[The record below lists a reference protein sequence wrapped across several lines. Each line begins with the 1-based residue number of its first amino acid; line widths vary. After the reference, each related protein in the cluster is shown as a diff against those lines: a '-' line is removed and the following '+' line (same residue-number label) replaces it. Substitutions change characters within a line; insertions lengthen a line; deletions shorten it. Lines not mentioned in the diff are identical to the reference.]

1 MANFLQDQF
10 ELILGTLSGITGG
23 AFGWLVG
30 KRKNKAET
38 FTIELENVRTI
49 LDINR
54 SELDSLKKRIDFTQE
69 ELHNCRKEMEQV
81 LTERLN
87 ALKKQGMNGKQ
98 N

>member
-1 MANFLQDQF
+1 MANFLYDQL
-10 ELILGTLSGITGG
+10 ELLLSTAAGVVGG
-23 AFGWLVG
+23 VFGWMAG